1 MNDKYEITNDSKM
14 DLSTGF
20 TAFETYLQSFGLPTD
35 NVIAPPEQRQ
45 LIMDL
50 LPSLLKRLSP
60 EVKKD
65 ARYISKF
72 IAGSA
77 VGLFDASLNF
87 VWNEVVVNIRKKVV
101 TYGLDYFFDAAI
113 GGTQREG
120 YSTEED
126 LAEVKDVVLLDTCK
140 KLELI
145 SDILH
150 KKLCHILDMRNNIGS
165 SHPTEYSV
173 NAYELLGWLQDCVE
187 KVLSEDIS
195 SSAITV
201 KSIID
206 NVKKRTT
213 KLDSTT

>member
-87 VWNEVVVNIRKKVV
+87 VWNEVVVNIRKK
-101 TYGLDYFFDAAI
+101 
-113 GGTQREG
+113 
-120 YSTEED
+120 
-126 LAEVKDVVLLDTCK
+126 
-140 KLELI
+140 
-145 SDILH
+145 
-150 KKLCHILDMRNNIGS
+150 
-165 SHPTEYSV
+165 
-173 NAYELLGWLQDCVE
+173 
-187 KVLSEDIS
+187 
-195 SSAITV
+195 
-201 KSIID
+201 
-206 NVKKRTT
+206 
-213 KLDSTT
+213 